1 MTQSNQK
8 PSNKNLKRA
17 SVPGAGG
24 SITVEVALS
33 VPIFFF
39 AVICLI
45 YFIEIHNVQTTIR
58 AAAVHAAK
66 ICTEDT
72 ALVPVLNT
80 SKLESEI
87 VRSIG
92 AKRLENSIVSGG
104 SKGIQCAGSYCN
116 PNGNEL
122 NVVVRYGI
130 RLPFLQ
136 FGNLSAEYKEEMK
149 FSSWNG
155 FQKKGL
161 ESGDEQIVYIT
172 KTGLVYHE
180 DYQCTYLQLSV
191 RFIPYAD
198 LDGIRNEDGGRY

>member
-1 MTQSNQK
+1 M
-8 PSNKNLKRA
+8 L
-17 SVPGAGG
+17 
-24 SITVEVALS
+24 L
-33 VPIFFF
+33 
-39 AVICLI
+39 
-45 YFIEIHNVQTTIR
+45 Y
-58 AAAVHAAK
+58 
-66 ICTEDT
+66 DT
-72 ALVPVLNT
+72 
-80 SKLESEI
+80 
-87 VRSIG
+87 
-92 AKRLENSIVSGG
+92 
-104 SKGIQCAGSYCN
+104 
-116 PNGNEL
+116 
-122 NVVVRYGI
+122 GI

-198 LDGIRNEDGGRY
+198 LDGIRNEDGGRYYKCDKCVHGSAMAGVYITNTGGKYHNSLTCSGLNRTIYAVQKSRVIGRGRCSRCTK